1 MKLKLLGKVLLFTL
15 LPIVLG
21 VVGLTMVASTL
32 ATKGL
37 TEVTDIQMLELA
49 KKQASEMDNIMHNTL
64 LLAQTVAEN
73 DSLEQFA
80 ALSHGE
86 SSPEFA
92 TLQEANNKMLGNI
105 VSKYPSI
112 SVALVIG
119 KNGKSIA
126 HANPSRIGLDLSSYP
141 TFQDALRGKDAI
153 GTQKSRQTE
162 KMSAVITTPIRSSSN
177 AQVDAV
183 LMFIVDLTTM
193 SKETISDVKV
203 LPSTNLFVVDSD
215 GILLMDVKHNDLAG
229 EDQNKY
235 AYAKPMLSE
244 RTGITRYVWE
254 GTDKVVHF
262 AELPETKWI
271 VALSSNE
278 QDFFE
283 TANNVTFALIIAGIL
298 IVLVVGIIVYFVVKK
313 VVIAV
318 SNSADIATYVAQGNL
333 TLTAEQDR
341 QLHTAVQRGD
351 EISTLAEALNVMIQ
365 NLSKMVFESEEKSKE
380 AQVAA
385 DRAEIASQEAAKSA
399 QEADEKRESILQAVV
414 QLEGIVSNI
423 ALASDQLSTQI
434 ELSTTGAEEQSAR
447 MTETATAMDEMN
459 STVLEVARNS
469 GSSAEL
475 AGNTREKA
483 IEGAN
488 ITSNCQTSM
497 TLVKDESLKLRQN
510 MSELASHAQSINAIM
525 SVISDI
531 ADQTNLLALNAAIEA
546 ARAGEAGRGF
556 AVVADEVR
564 KLAEKTISSTTD
576 VANAISAIQQ
586 STEINVQQV
595 DTAVKR
601 IEEATVLAVEGGQTL
616 QVILEMAEESADGIR
631 AIATASEEQSAT
643 SDEIAQSIV
652 SVSNIAQSTVN
663 AMNEATQAV
672 SSLSE
677 QAQQLAELVENLKN
691 S

>member
-1 MKLKLLGKVLLFTL
+1 MRLKLLGKVLFFAL

-21 VVGLTMVASTL
+21 IAGLSIIASTL

-37 TEVTDIQMLELA
+37 SEVTDIQMLELA
-49 KKQASEMDNIMHNTL
+49 KKQASEMNNIMRNTL
-64 LLAQTVAEN
+64 FLAKTIAKN
-73 DSLEQFA
+73 NSLEKFV
-80 ALSHGE
+80 ALSNAP
-86 SSPEFA
+86 SSSEFA
-92 TLQEANNKMLGNI
+92 TLQKANNKLLSDL
-105 VSKYPSI
+105 VSKYKDV

-119 KNGKSIA
+119 KDGKSIA

-141 TFQDALRGKDAI
+141 TFQDALRGKDSI
-153 GTQKSRQTE
+153 NTQKSRQTG
-162 KMSAVITTPIRSSSN
+162 KMSAIIATPIRNTNS
-177 AQVDAV
+177 QVDAV
-183 LMFIVDLTTM
+183 LMFILDLTTM
-193 SKETISDVKV
+193 SKGTISGVKV
-203 LPSTNLFVVDSD
+203 LPSTNLFVVDSE
-215 GILLMDVKHNDLAG
+215 GILLMDVKYNELAG
-229 EDQNKY
+229 EDQHQY
-235 AYAKPMLSE
+235 AYTKPMLTE
-244 RTGITRYVWE
+244 RTGITRYTWE
-254 GTDKVVHF
+254 GTEKIVHF
-262 AELPETKWI
+262 AELPMTKWI
-271 VALSSNE
+271 VAISSNE

-283 TANNVTFALIIAGIL
+283 AANSVTFGLIIAGIL
-298 IVLVVGIIVYFVVKK
+298 IVLVVALIVYFVVKK
-313 VVIAV
+313 VVVAV
-318 SNSADIATYVAQGNL
+318 SNSANIATYVAQGNL
-333 TLTAEQDR
+333 SLTATQES
-341 QLHTAVQRGD
+341 QLHNAVQRGD
-351 EISTLAEALNVMIQ
+351 ELSTLAKALNTMIH

-380 AQVAA
+380 AQIAA
-385 DRAEIASQEAAKSA
+385 GRAEIASQEAEKSA

-414 QLEGIVSNI
+414 QLEGIVGNI
-423 ALASDQLSTQI
+423 ASASEQLSSQI

-483 IEGAN
+483 IEGAS
-488 ITSNCQTSM
+488 ITSKCQASM

-564 KLAEKTISSTTD
+564 KLAEKTLSSTTD
-576 VANAISAIQQ
+576 VANAINAIQQ
-586 STEINVQQV
+586 STEVNVQQV

-616 QVILEMAEESADGIR
+616 QVILNMAEESADGIR
-631 AIATASEEQSAT
+631 TIATASEEQSAT

-652 SVSNIAQSTVN
+652 SVSNIAQSTVS

-677 QAQQLAELVENLKN
+677 QAQQLAELVESLKN